1 MRRGRRVLAVLVVIA
16 SLAGVLVQ
24 FGIPGEIRTVIIRN
38 TVGIA
43 PELFYRD
50 LRGDLLEDYENVFAV
65 AHNAGDRLGATQ
77 EAIAYGADIIEIDV
91 ISVGGILYAAHDRPG
106 PILGTLLTFNGPTL
120 ERIWA
125 EAVQTG
131 IVKFDLKEST
141 PAFIQ
146 LVIAFV
152 KQRTAG
158 SSVQVILATR
168 SQAALAVLRPA
179 LPAAILLYSI
189 GTLDALRAMR
199 DNEQLLSLI
208 DGVTIQAG
216 LLDEDNI
223 AWMKK
228 LRLLIFA
235 WTVNRLDVVNE
246 LARLGVNAITTDN
259 LAIMELLGKSGRPI
273 TRPQTA
279 ASAGP

>member
-1 MRRGRRVLAVLVVIA
+1 MRRRRMLLAVLVVVVG
-16 SLAGVLVQ
+16 LAGALVQ

-50 LRGDLLEDYENVFAV
+50 LRGDLLEDYEDVFAV

-77 EAIAYGADIIEIDV
+77 AAIAYGADIIEIDV
-91 ISVGGILYAAHDRPG
+91 ISVGGVLYAAHDEPG
-106 PILGTLLTFNGPTL
+106 PILGTILTFNGPTL
-120 ERIWA
+120 DLIWG
-125 EAVQTG
+125 EAMQTG

-146 LVIAFV
+146 LVISFV
-152 KQRTAG
+152 KQRTDNAA
-158 SSVQVILATR
+158 VQVIISTR
-168 SQAALAVLRPA
+168 SQAALAALRPA
-179 LPAAILLYSI
+179 LPAAILLYSV
-189 GTLDALRAMR
+189 GSFDALRAMR

-216 LLDEDNI
+216 LVNPDNV
-223 AWMKK
+223 AWMKS

-235 WTVNRLDVVNE
+235 WTVNQLDVANE
-246 LARLGVNAITTDN
+246 LVQMGVNAITTDN
-259 LAIMELLGKSGRPI
+259 FAIMELLGTSGRPV

-279 ASAGP
+279 ASTSP